1 MERAVGAPKTGQPQA
16 AMIQG
21 QRPGS
26 SSSKQMIEAWRWG
39 GLSALIYFRPMTWGV
54 APGWDGDAPLALSET
69 PFRSPPRS
77 GVVVNQRIDI
87 LARQFFGGSKR
98 GHVAPS
104 VGSLNIPEESD
115 FARTVADS
123 LNRVE
128 LHIRKWKIDNMPVA
142 IRPIRKC
149 DRHRPPGAL
158 NNIMSFQSGQSPA
171 NQVIS

>member
-1 MERAVGAPKTGQPQA
+1 MAMGRAFSPHLFSANDLGRCPRLGWGRAVGAPK
-16 AMIQG
+16 
-21 QRPGS
+21 
-26 SSSKQMIEAWRWG
+26 
-39 GLSALIYFRPMTWGV
+39 
-54 APGWDGDAPLALSET
+54 T

-128 LHIRKWKIDNMPVA
+128 VHIRKWKIDNMPVA

-149 DRHRPPGAL
+149 DCHRPPGAL
-158 NNIMSFQSGQSPA
+158 NNIMSFESGQSPG
-171 NQVIS
+171 NQVVS